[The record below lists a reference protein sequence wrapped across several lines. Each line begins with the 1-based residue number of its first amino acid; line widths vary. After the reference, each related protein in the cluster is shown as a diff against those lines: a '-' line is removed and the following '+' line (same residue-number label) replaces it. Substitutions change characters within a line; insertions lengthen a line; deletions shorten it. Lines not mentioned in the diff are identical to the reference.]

1 MTADVSRVAAPVA
14 ASGNRG
20 QQLLAAEAAR
30 IRRKRVVVHS
40 LQVLL
45 LAVVLGSWEIC
56 SRTIMDPFMVSSPS
70 KIASQVWEW
79 LGTGYLLE
87 HVAITLRETAVGF
100 VAGAVIGVALGI
112 LLANSQL
119 ASRVLNPYINAAYSL
134 PKVALGPLFVV
145 WFGLG
150 IEMKYVMS
158 AVFVVFLVFYSTW
171 NGIASVSEDLVES
184 LRVMGASRLQIV
196 RRVMLPSAL
205 TWMFNGLR
213 ISFPQALIGA
223 VVGEI
228 IAANRGV
235 GYVIENSAAQ
245 FNTTGVFA
253 GILVLTIAAVIFDR
267 LLTVVQDRV
276 FKWNPDSLRA

>member
-1 MTADVSRVAAPVA
+1 MTAEAGTIAPAAAKP
-14 ASGNRG
+14 STGER
-20 QQLLAAEAAR
+20 LLAAEAAR
-30 IRRKRVVVHS
+30 IRRRRTLVHS
-40 LQVLL
+40 LQVLTL
-45 LAVVLGSWEIC
+45 VVVLGAWEIC
-56 SRTIMDPFMVSSPS
+56 SRTVMDPFMVSSPS
-70 KIASQVWEW
+70 KIGQQIWEW
-79 LGTGYLLE
+79 LGSGYLLE
-87 HVAITLRETAVGF
+87 HVSITLEETAVGF
-100 VAGAVIGVALGI
+100 VSGAVVGIVLGI

-119 ASRVLNPYINAAYSL
+119 ASKVLNPYINALYSL

-150 IEMKYVMS
+150 VEMKYVMS
-158 AVFVVFLVFYSTW
+158 AAFVVFLVFYSTW
-171 NGIASVSEDLVES
+171 NGIAQVSEDLVES
-184 LRVMGASRLQIV
+184 LRVMGASRMQIV

-205 TWMFNGLR
+205 TWMFSGLR

-235 GYVIENSAAQ
+235 GYVIENSSAQ

-267 LLTVVQDRV
+267 LLTMVQNRV
-276 FKWNPDSLRA
+276 FRWNPDSLRA